1 MLQDDLNSKTVWETG
16 SVTELLR
23 QFPNLPARVIVTLAI
38 LSLAGRNVTPRRLCG
53 CGCGAFVTG
62 KATFASPACRK
73 RAERER
79 RAARGAGGR
88 QFNLVWQDDLIP
100 PKAVRCVPCSN
111 SEFLAASVPQ
121 TAKHMKL

>member
-1 MLQDDLNSKTVWETG
+1 MLQNDLNSKTVCETG
-16 SVTELLR
+16 SVTELVR

-62 KATFASPACRK
+62 KATFTSPACRK

-88 QFNLVWQDDLIP
+88 QFNLVWQIEMP
-100 PKAVRCVPCSN
+100 IR
-111 SEFLAASVPQ
+111 
-121 TAKHMKL
+121 